1 MSQQITEEILD
12 PVGDFD
18 EKGRKYRLASRPDS
32 LNGKRVTL
40 YSNNKQNS
48 DNFLKGVGDGLREA
62 FTDVEISDV
71 TYKPTASS
79 PGDKWDLIDEVEEE
93 TDIVLL
99 AYGDCGSCTTYTV
112 YDAIEFERRGIP
124 TASFSSEKFI
134 GLGRYDALHRGAPGL
149 PLVEFAHPIANLDAD
164 EVKELRVTEDIV
176 EDIIKALTS
185 PSGQVEQD
193 FASRYSSEEF
203 ESRPQF
209 DQCTISL

>member
-1 MSQQITEEILD
+1 MSQQLTEEILD
-12 PVGDFD
+12 PTGDFE
-18 EKGRKYRLASRPDS
+18 EKGRKYRLADRPNS
-32 LNGKRVTL
+32 LARKRVTL

-48 DNFLKGVGDGLREA
+48 DHFLKGVGEGLSEV
-62 FTDVEISDV
+62 FPNVEISDV

-79 PGDKWDLIDEVEEE
+79 PGNKWGLIDEVETEA
-93 TDIVLL
+93 DIVLL

-124 TASFSSEKFI
+124 TVSFSSEKFI

-149 PLVEFAHPIANLDAD
+149 PLVEFDHPIANLDAD
-164 EVKELRVTEDIV
+164 EVKEKRVTEAIV
-176 EDIIKALTS
+176 EDTIKALTS

-193 FASRYSSEEF
+193 FASRYSPEEF